1 MGIYPWQQ
9 ALWQRVLTMRSRMP
23 HAILLQG
30 RGGTGKLDFA
40 KAWAAAWLCDQPAAD
55 GHACG
60 RCGSC
65 NWLAQGNHPDFRMLE
80 PADVAAGESEEAPPA
95 KTGKKSQIA
104 VDQIRELADFLTL
117 SSHRAGL
124 RIVLLQ
130 PAEALNQASANALL
144 KMLEEPPPGVL
155 FLLVS
160 SQPQRLLPTIRS
172 RCSKIDM
179 PLPGRDQ
186 AQQWMA
192 QQGINDAAELLSYSG
207 GAPLLAA
214 QSDAAAVRRRGELF
228 ALLAQGARTDPFQA
242 AAALVRDGMLESI
255 DLLQKWG
262 YDLLTLRLGGTARY
276 QPAQAKSLQGLAEAV
291 DLALLLDF
299 MRKLTESRRYAQ
311 HPLNAELQLESL
323 MLQYTQLFTVPA
335 KT

>member
-1 MGIYPWQQ
+1 M
-9 ALWQRVLTMRSRMP
+9 
-23 HAILLQG
+23 
-30 RGGTGKLDFA
+30 
-40 KAWAAAWLCDQPAAD
+40 
-55 GHACG
+55 
-60 RCGSC
+60 
-65 NWLAQGNHPDFRMLE
+65 
-80 PADVAAGESEEAPPA
+80 
-95 KTGKKSQIA
+95 
-104 VDQIRELADFLTL
+104 
-117 SSHRAGL
+117 
-124 RIVLLQ
+124 
-130 PAEALNQASANALL
+130 
-144 KMLEEPPPGVL
+144 L

-186 AQQWMA
+186 AQQWLA
-192 QQGINDAAELLSYSG
+192 QQGIKDAAELLSYSG

-214 QSDAAAVRRRGELF
+214 QNDAAAVRRRVELF

-262 YDLLTLRLGGTARY
+262 YDLLTLRLGGAARY

-299 MRKLTESRRYAQ
+299 MRKLAESRRYAQ